1 MSHKLINHSPD
12 IKKLRDEGYEI
23 EIISGY
29 LVVSNVPY
37 LNSKKEVQYG
47 TLVSE
52 LTLAGEKT
60 TTPETHV
67 INFKGEYPCDK
78 NGVEIPQIKNQ
89 SQTKSLV
96 EGIIINHL
104 FSNKPKSGYVNY
116 YEKIVRYIEII
127 SAPVRSVEH
136 NITAQT
142 YNVIEDKEELS
153 VFNYIDTNSSRADI
167 IKVTEK
173 IKDQKIAIIGL
184 GGSGAYVLDYVA
196 KTPVAEIHTYDDDK
210 FIQHNAFRAPGAASL
225 SNLKKQPFKVNYFK
239 KIYSNMHRHIIPHA
253 YKIDEHNVDE
263 LLAYDFVFICVDSG
277 IEKKCIFDTLII
289 KGIPF
294 VDAGMGIEK
303 NEDKLTG
310 MLRVTAGT
318 EQKND
323 HINNK
328 IISFSENDNGAIY
341 KTNIQVAELNALNAA
356 YAVIKWKKI
365 FGFYDDLEYENH
377 SLYMID
383 GNSIVNEFHNA

>member
-12 IKKLRDEGYEI
+12 LKRLRDEGYEI
-23 EIISGY
+23 EITSGY
-29 LVVSNVPY
+29 LVVSHVPY
-37 LNSKKEVQYG
+37 LNREKQVYYG
-47 TLVSE
+47 VLISE

-60 TTPETHV
+60 TTPDTHV
-67 INFKGEYPCDK
+67 IHFIGEYPCDK

-89 SQTKSLV
+89 SQTKSIA
-96 EGIIINHL
+96 EGIVINHM
-104 FSNKPKSGYVNY
+104 FSNKPKSGYSDY
-116 YEKIVRYIEII
+116 YEKIVRYIEVI
-127 SAPVRSVEH
+127 SAPARSIDH

-167 IKVTEK
+167 IKVTDK

-196 KTPVAEIHTYDDDK
+196 KTPVVEIHLYDADR
-210 FIQHNAFRAPGAASL
+210 FIQHNAFRAPGAVSL
-225 SNLKKQPFKVNYFK
+225 SNLKKQLFKVNYFK
-239 KIYSNMHRHIIPHA
+239 KTYSNMHRYIIPHP
-253 YKIDEHNVDE
+253 YNIDEQNVDE
-263 LLAYDFVFICVDSG
+263 LLAYDFVFICVDNG
-277 IEKKCIFDTLII
+277 IYKKCIFETLI
-289 KGIPF
+289 KAGIPF
-294 VDAGMGIEK
+294 ADVGMGIE
-303 NEDKLTG
+303 NNDDKLTG

-318 EQKND
+318 KQKND
-323 HINNK
+323 HINSK
-328 IISFSENDNGAIY
+328 IISFAENNNDAVY
-341 KTNIQVAELNALNAA
+341 KKNIQIAELNALNAA

-365 FGFYDDLEYENH
+365 FGFYDDLEQESH